1 MTKIG
6 TEELGVGGDI
16 RQSDALVIQILNL
29 SGMDI
34 KRTMTNMFKKIK
46 WQVKNFTRELESVFK
61 RKKKG
66 KNQIKIV
73 NLKNTIARTDSLW
86 HDGVKRLINPLPTKQ
101 L

>member
-34 KRTMTNMFKKIK
+34 KRTVTNMFKRIK
-46 WQVKNFTRELESVFK
+46 
-61 RKKKG
+61 
-66 KNQIKIV
+66 
-73 NLKNTIARTDSLW
+73 
-86 HDGVKRLINPLPTKQ
+86 
-101 L
+101 